1 MATGNGGI
9 VRVIRPMPGSCIRG
23 DTVLDLGWRFL
34 VAAALLLLASRL
46 CLCIWQHE
54 RVRAAGGLWP
64 ILLGGL
70 RIDASFLAMVAG
82 FPLLFAPWIG
92 MHGWAQAITQYWF
105 GAWWLVLVLLE
116 VATPQFIVEYD
127 SRPNRLFVAY
137 LTSPREVGSMLWQGY
152 KPVLAGGLLLW
163 AVLGW
168 LGMSW
173 IVRPAP
179 VPELDLWARAALTAG
194 LFVVLFL
201 AGRGTLGHRPL
212 NAAHVAFSSDAM
224 VNMLP
229 LNSAFV
235 VANAVRDMRDDKP
248 ASAVYGRMDE
258 ARMREVVR
266 AASGNDTMLP
276 DPERPILHRQVATA
290 THERPRNIV
299 VIVEESLG
307 AQFTG
312 CLGGKGYTP
321 ELDAL
326 ADQGWLLARNYATGT
341 RSVRGLEAIVSGF
354 LPTPADAVFKLPRSQ
369 RDFFSLGDLLGR
381 FGYHSRF
388 VYGGEAHFDN
398 MKGFFLGNGFD
409 EVIDRPKF
417 GEKPKFVGSWG
428 ASDEDMFD
436 EVHRR
441 LSGDGDEPTLTV
453 AFSVTNHSPWEYPA
467 GRIEPRGEAASVEN
481 TVRYADWAIG
491 RFFERARQSAY
502 WDDTV
507 FLVVADHDARVCGAC
522 LVPVRHFH
530 IPALFLGAGV
540 EARRDEGITSQADLA
555 PTLLSLAGISSVHPM
570 PGADLTRFRP
580 GRAIM
585 QYGDNHGYLKDDRLL
600 VSEPYRPPR
609 QFGHDPVDA
618 SMHEQAVDAALAEEA
633 LAHALWPSWAYFN
646 ERYRLPPH
654 PHAPGHAGAAADVLR
669 ASGAA

>member
-1 MATGNGGI
+1 M
-9 VRVIRPMPGSCIRG
+9 
-23 DTVLDLGWRFL
+23 LDSGWRFL
-34 VAAALLLLASRL
+34 LAAMLLLLASRL
-46 CLCIWQHE
+46 CLCAWQHQ
-54 RVRAAGGLWP
+54 RVRATAGLWP

-82 FPLLFAPWIG
+82 FPLLLAPWIG
-92 MHGWAQAITQYWF
+92 MYGWAQVITEYWF
-105 GAWWLVLVLLE
+105 GAWWLILVLLE
-116 VATPQFIVEYD
+116 VSTPQFIVEYD

-137 LTSPREVGSMLWQGY
+137 LTSPREVGTMLWRGY
-152 KPVLAGGLLLW
+152 KPMLVVGVLIW

-168 LGMSW
+168 LGITW
-173 IVRPAP
+173 IARPAP
-179 VPELDLWARAALTAG
+179 ALDLGLWAQVGVTVG

-201 AGRGTLGHRPL
+201 VGRGTLGHRPL

-224 VNMLP
+224 INMLP

-235 VANAVRDMRDDKP
+235 VANAIMDMRDDKP
-248 ASAVYGRMDE
+248 ASAVYGNMDE
-258 ARMREVVR
+258 AHMRDIVC
-266 AASGNDTMLP
+266 AASGNDATLP

-299 VIVEESLG
+299 IIVEESLG

-326 ADQGWLLARNYATGT
+326 AEKNWLLARNYATGT

-369 RDFFSLGDLLGR
+369 RDFFSLGGLLGR

-388 VYGGEAHFDN
+388 IYGGEAHFDN

-417 GEKPKFVGSWG
+417 EKKPQFVGSWG

-441 LSGDGDEPTLTV
+441 LSVDADGDAPTLTV

-467 GRIEPRGEAASVEN
+467 GRIEPHGEPASVEN
-481 TVRYADWAIG
+481 TVRYADWSIG
-491 RFFERARQSAY
+491 QFFERAKQSPY

-507 FLVVADHDARVCGAC
+507 FLVVADHDARVCGAS
-522 LVPVRHFH
+522 LVPVQHFH
-530 IPALFLGAGV
+530 IPALILGAGV

-570 PGADLTRFRP
+570 PGADLTRVQP
-580 GRAIM
+580 QRAIM
-585 QYGDNHGYLKDDRLL
+585 QYGDNHGYLKGDRLL
-600 VSEPYRPPR
+600 VTEPHRSPR
-609 QFGHDPVDA
+609 QFGYNHVDA
-618 SMHEQAVDAALAEEA
+618 SMQDQPVDATLAEEA

-646 ERYRLPPH
+646 ERYRLPPV
-654 PHAPGHAGAAADVLR
+654 PQARERADAATTARHAPGTT
-669 ASGAA
+669 